1 MTATQTAQVAE
12 RTVDWNRLYLMFNQ
26 MPGNIAGFDR
36 RGNPMTAGGRAV
48 PIRQTE
54 RFILQDGFIFD
65 AAGKIAEKVPKAIR
79 DQVEEMRGERP
90 SPGITHEG
98 KVRPCPVPGCTF
110 RTTRE
115 EFYREHKRLHKD
127 IGPQQWAQ
135 LEGRG
140 GSAPLKLNLS
150 DFANPQ
156 EMMEQFTEGAGASPP
171 EHESPQG
178 EG

>member
-1 MTATQTAQVAE
+1 MTATEQAQGSE
-12 RTVDWNRLYLMFNQ
+12 RRVDWARLYLMFNQ

-36 RGNPMTAGGRAV
+36 RGNPMTAGGRPV

-65 AAGKIAEKVPKAIR
+65 AMGRIAEKVPKAIR
-79 DQVEEMRGERP
+79 DEIERMARERP

-98 KVRPCPVPGCTF
+98 KVRPCPAPGCTF

-115 EFYREHKRLHKD
+115 EFYREHKRMHKD
-127 IGPQQWAQ
+127 IGPEQWAQ

-140 GSAPLKLNLS
+140 GNAPMRLNLS
-150 DFANPQ
+150 DFANPA
-156 EMMEQFTEGAGASPP
+156 EMMERFTEGAGASPP
-171 EHESPQG
+171 QQDSPQG